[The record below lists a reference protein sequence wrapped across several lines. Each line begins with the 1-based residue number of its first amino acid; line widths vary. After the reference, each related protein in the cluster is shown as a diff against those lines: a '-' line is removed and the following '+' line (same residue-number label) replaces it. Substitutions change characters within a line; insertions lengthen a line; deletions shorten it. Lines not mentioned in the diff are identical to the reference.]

1 MTALSRRRVIAGAA
15 ATVAAAALPAAA
27 VANPAPNGLVVE
39 MPVSWYRRWFAH
51 PGLVDGAPLA
61 RVGMLVRT
69 NIANEV
75 SRLWL
80 RATEEDHAGDFSGY
94 WLSDG
99 RKAGA

>member
-1 MTALSRRRVIAGAA
+1 MTALSRRHVLAGAA
-15 ATVAAAALPAAA
+15 AAAAAAALPAAA
-27 VANPAPNGLVVE
+27 VASPGPNDLVIQ
-39 MPVSWYRRWFAH
+39 MPVSWCRRWFAH

-69 NIANEV
+69 NTANEV